1 MSRLTDRPGLQAERT
16 IMAWDRTVLGVLA
29 NGALLLLRTNLIT
42 PYEQWLPAVAALGL
56 GITGAILAGLRH
68 HQLSR
73 TPPERIRPA
82 PVLMAA
88 MTTSI
93 YLLGALVIL
102 FLTTAP

>member
-1 MSRLTDRPGLQAERT
+1 VSRLTDRPGLQAERT

-29 NGALLLLRTNLIT
+29 NGALLLWRTSLIT
-42 PYEQWLPAVAALGL
+42 GYEQWLPAVAALGL

-73 TPPERIRPA
+73 TPPERVRPA